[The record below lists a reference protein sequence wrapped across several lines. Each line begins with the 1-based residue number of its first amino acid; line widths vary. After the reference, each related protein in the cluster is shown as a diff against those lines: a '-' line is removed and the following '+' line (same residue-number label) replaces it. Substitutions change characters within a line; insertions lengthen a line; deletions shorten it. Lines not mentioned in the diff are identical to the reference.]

1 MRFYP
6 LSGGWASFS
15 SATCINCGELFVI
28 DKEGTIT
35 DNLLKQIANGKICPK
50 CGWRLEQTLKVYPQS
65 FRTACGSIGS
75 FRPPTHIPPDWESK
89 IVEVWELTT
98 E

>member
-1 MRFYP
+1 MKKRAIRCLSTYVKVHEVYNNEVLYP

-50 CGWRLEQTLKVYPQS
+50 CG
-65 FRTACGSIGS
+65 
-75 FRPPTHIPPDWESK
+75 
-89 IVEVWELTT
+89 
-98 E
+98 